1 MTICFFGN
9 YIKDYPRVQVLR
21 KGLRQNG
28 VKVLECHTRSSGIRK
43 YLDLYRQ
50 HKKVKSEYD
59 ILLVCMG
66 GYTLVWFAKLLTKKP
81 VVFDFFV
88 SLYLTNVEDRKIC
101 RPKSLKARYYAFWD
115 AFSCKFA
122 DKVLLDTQAQIDYVV
137 GRYDLDRNKF
147 IRVFVGSDDE
157 IFYPTETTKKDSAKF
172 IVHWHGHIVPFHG
185 LETVIEAAQKLKDN
199 KDIEFQIIT
208 RFNGKFKKIQVLA
221 ENLGLKNIKFYPET
235 DYSSL
240 AKMINQSDVCLGIF
254 GDNKKARVVIPNK
267 IYEAIACGKPM
278 ITARHGV
285 MEELFV
291 DRENILLIEP
301 ANPDA
306 LAEKI
311 LWLKNNPELRQ
322 KIGQSALLLYQ
333 TRLTPGILGKEL
345 LWHLGLKLSTANHL
359 DTF

>member
-137 GRYDLDRNKF
+137 ERYNLGRNKF
-147 IRVFVGSDDE
+147 IRMFVGSDDE
-157 IFYPTETTKKDSAKF
+157 IFFPAKTIKNDSGKF

-185 LETVIEAAQKLKDN
+185 METVIEAAQELKDN
-199 KDIEFQIIT
+199 DDIEFQVIT

-235 DYSSL
+235 DYSGL

-254 GDNKKARVVIPNK
+254 GGNKKAQVVIPNK

-285 MEELFV
+285 MEELFI

-301 ANPDA
+301 ENAEQLANKILELKNDLVLRKK
-306 LAEKI
+306 LAE
-311 LWLKNNPELRQ
+311 NAR
-322 KIGQSALLLYQ
+322 ALFEDK
-333 TRLTPGILGKEL
+333 LTPKIIGKQLTEQAFE
-345 LWHLGLKLSTANHL
+345 LSTTQSI